1 MAHPARMA
9 LPVADDNDR
18 RQFTMPHVVDTHVRR
33 KDLSVV
39 YTNEPVSVE
48 SSIHTMEQLLAED
61 KYQVVG
67 FDLEFTSGRTGYD
80 QKVAVAQ
87 LCMRHHVLVYH
98 YSLATRPCE
107 HFARFINSPDY
118 RFATVDTFNDLKVL
132 ETTTLACQKLVD
144 IQR

>member
-1 MAHPARMA
+1 
-9 LPVADDNDR
+9 
-18 RQFTMPHVVDTHVRR
+18 VDTHVRG

-61 KYQVVG
+61 EYQVVG
-67 FDLEFTSGRTGYD
+67 FDLELTGGHAGYD

-107 HFARFINSPDY
+107 RFARFINNPDY

-132 ETTTLACQKLVD
+132 ETMGLACQNLVD
-144 IQR
+144 IQGQYRV